1 VTTGPGT
8 SIAVPADGSTING
21 TVNITAASV
30 NGTPITKLEIYIDG
44 AIQAWAVNSA
54 SLSFACDT
62 TKWQN
67 GSHTIGAKG
76 YDNGGNVANSPAVT
90 VTVSN

>member
-1 VTTGPGT
+1 LRIWF
-8 SIAVPADGSTING
+8 SILLGVQRERR
-21 TVNITAASV
+21 VNVTAASV
-30 NGTPITKLEIYIDG
+30 NGTPMTKMEIYIDG

-54 SLSFACDT
+54 SLSFTCDT
-62 TKWQN
+62 TKLQN

-76 YDNGGNVANSPAVT
+76 YDHSGNVENSPAVT